1 MSVHEK
7 EFSVELTV
15 GLPAEHDGFDVLT
28 DALFDAGFDDA
39 ALGTGRPNQLGI
51 AVTRPGH
58 DAESVSAETATRVLK
73 ALPVDS
79 SIIHVFVEDIL

>member
-1 MSVHEK
+1 MSVYEK

-15 GLPAEHDGFDVLT
+15 ALPANHVGFDKLT

-39 ALGTGRPNQLGI
+39 SVGTGRANQLGV

-58 DAESVSAETATRVLK
+58 DAKSVSAETSARVLK
-73 ALPVDS
+73 ALPVGC
-79 SIIHVFVEDIL
+79 SIIQVFVEDSL